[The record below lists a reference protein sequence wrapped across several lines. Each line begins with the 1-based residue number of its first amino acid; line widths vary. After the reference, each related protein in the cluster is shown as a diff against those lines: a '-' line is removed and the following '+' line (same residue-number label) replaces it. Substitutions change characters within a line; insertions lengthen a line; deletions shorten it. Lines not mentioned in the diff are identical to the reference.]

1 MYLAISFNGT
11 CLKSHFSLFSTF
23 SYLWCAVIQCIP
35 SSLSILCMR
44 DFSRWKI
51 VSLQKLKDS
60 HFKSSVLFHSPYLT
74 VCIRFYAVT
83 GFVFWIVQEKRIYEC
98 PVIHK
103 PCIYK
108 PTFGIRKADVQDS
121 FFQVIEM
128 FHQFIFSNQ
137 IMSFLQMKRFEI
149 LFKILFFLLCETD
162 VFLKPHLLDGL
173 INKSSYLCR
182 CHKFM

>member
-1 MYLAISFNGT
+1 MYSFLSFYFVHERLFKVENSELTEIEG
-11 CLKSHFSLFSTF
+11 FSE
-23 SYLWCAVIQCIP
+23 
-35 SSLSILCMR
+35 
-44 DFSRWKI
+44 
-51 VSLQKLKDS
+51 